1 MKTRIEERE
10 GKLYVVEESTYRI
23 KGVRGSTARKFGLPE
38 YGGTERLREIT
49 RAEADEIRARE
60 AAEEVAA
67 AARRAVAER
76 EAAEKAAQRAALSG
90 LQLSPPDG
98 GDAWAVNARLELVDS
113 YGNYMCPI
121 PQNCT
126 TPEQVRSWFSA
137 WWKAMMESEEGIGD

>member
-1 MKTRIEERE
+1 MKIRE
-10 GKLYVVEESTYRI
+10 IDGKLYAVEETAYRV
-23 KGVRGSTARKFGLPE
+23 KGIRGARARRFGLPE
-38 YGGTERLREIT
+38 YGGSERLREIT

-60 AAEEVAA
+60 AAEEAA
-67 AARRAVAER
+67 AAERRAVAEQ

-90 LQLSPPDG
+90 TQLIPPCG
-98 GDAWAVNARLELVDS
+98 GDAWVVNDRLELVDS

-126 TPEQVRSWFSA
+126 TPDQVRSWFSA